1 MEAQP
6 FRFLVESAGETGP
19 AFTKSFKVLAT
30 VIVLACA
37 AALMRTWLDSRLSS
51 DTAGG
56 GWFIAGLLLMLYTW
70 WNILSSVTCL
80 GTQGL
85 HQTWMWDKRMEFGD
99 LAYGKLIRVRGFD
112 WLIAPRLYVR
122 TLMGKFAVFH
132 AASPEMLREF
142 ERLVVELKALRNPR

>member
-1 MEAQP
+1 MEPSP
-6 FRFLVESAGETGP
+6 FRFVVDSVGKTSP

-30 VIVLACA
+30 FIVLACA

-51 DTAGG
+51 NTTGG

-122 TLMGKFAVFH
+122 TLMGKFAVFY

-142 ERLVVELKALRNPR
+142 ERLVVELKDLRNPR